1 MVSPCCGTMV
11 STLYLGFDLENIQS
25 VGFDMDGT
33 LYCEYDFIDQVYSEI
48 VHKESNY
55 LISLNEAETWIKNRW
70 IEKGSSYPF
79 IFGEAHDR
87 FGVDSLERNAFI
99 ARALDRYRNFKPA
112 IFLSKE
118 VRVALDFFKENYPI
132 FLISD
137 GNHILQRNK
146 FKSLGLGSWFD
157 EDRVFFTG
165 DFGSSYQ
172 KPSIDILSHISL
184 SCAPEN
190 VLYFGDRKFDEDFCD
205 AAGFKFEK
213 VYIMKQAI

>member
-1 MVSPCCGTMV
+1 MV
-11 STLYLGFDLENIQS
+11 STLFQKFDLENIQG

-33 LYCEYDFIDQVYSEI
+33 LYREYDFIDQVYSEI
-48 VHKESNY
+48 AQKESICLTSSND
-55 LISLNEAETWIKNRW
+55 AETWIKNRW

-79 IFGEAHDR
+79 IFGEVHDR

-99 ARALDRYRNFKPA
+99 SRALDRYRNFMPT

-137 GNHILQRNK
+137 GNHLLQRNK

-157 EDRVFFTG
+157 KDQVFFTG
-165 DFGSSYQ
+165 DFGPTYQ
-172 KPSIDILSHISL
+172 KPSTNILSHITL

-190 VLYFGDRKFDEDFCD
+190 ILYFGDRKFDEDFCV
-205 AAGFKFEK
+205 AAGFRFQM
-213 VYIMKQAI
+213 VNIMEQVK

>member
-1 MVSPCCGTMV
+1 MVLPCCGTMV
-11 STLYLGFDLENIQS
+11 STLFLKFDLENIQS

-33 LYCEYDFIDQVYSEI
+33 LYREYDFIDQAYSEI
-48 VHKESNY
+48 ALKESVC
-55 LISLNEAETWIKNRW
+55 LTSLSETETWIKNRW

-118 VRVALDFFKENYPI
+118 VRMALDFFKENYPI

-137 GNHILQRNK
+137 GNHLLQRNK

-157 EDRVFFTG
+157 EDQVFFTG
-165 DFGSSYQ
+165 DFGPTYQ
-172 KPSIDILSHISL
+172 KPSINILSHISL

-190 VLYFGDRKFDEDFCD
+190 VLYFGDRKFDEDFCV
-205 AAGFKFEK
+205 AAGFRFQK
-213 VYIMKQAI
+213 VNLMEQVI